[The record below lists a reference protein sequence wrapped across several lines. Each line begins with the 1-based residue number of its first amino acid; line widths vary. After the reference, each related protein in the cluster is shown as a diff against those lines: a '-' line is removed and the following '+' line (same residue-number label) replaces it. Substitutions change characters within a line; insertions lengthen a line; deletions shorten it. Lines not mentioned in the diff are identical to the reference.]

1 MAPQKNEKRELAR
14 ARLARDAALK
24 SVVNLH
30 VLSQKASLDT
40 QRQET
45 FLARYGSLERFR
57 NNVEKEQQIIMS
69 SLVGLDRED
78 EYVNVDEATSDKL
91 EQLCGDIEVVYR
103 TLNKCIPPTQL
114 NSERVN
120 NANSNRALTLPKVEL
135 PKFDG
140 NAVQWCTFRDMFVS
154 LVHNNNVLTDIER
167 FHYLI
172 SALSGSPLMI
182 VKSVPLTAENYD
194 IAWRALNDQ
203 YDNKR
208 HLITAHLDKLFAFER
223 IQRES
228 VPALMSFISTFR
240 ENVAAIKALG
250 VDDLSGFLLFYIG
263 ARVLDTDT
271 RRLFEEYISTDE
283 IPKLDK
289 LLDFI
294 ALRCKIL
301 ENIGTQDTKQLIS
314 SSGSKRIKGERSSG
328 KTSLAVTTTNKAVKC
343 SFCERDH
350 AMYRCFLFKKK
361 SLTERREFVVKKK
374 LCFIC
379 LSNDHIASACSSTYL
394 CKSCNGRH
402 HILLHIDAKR
412 GLTTNS
418 IDLAKSDNKSG
429 TAINKDEG
437 SSTSPSFSGASQ
449 SDIRFVL
456 ATALVRVRDSSG
468 EYVVIRV
475 LLDSGSQVSA
485 ITTECAKRL
494 GLPRFKTR
502 TEVVGLAQQRDK
514 SIKGSNSCNFI
525 PLTIDEPT
533 FTATNVTILNK
544 ITASMPYEK
553 LPDSVRDRYGHLPLV
568 DPEFDTP
575 GLIDM
580 LVGGDLYPLVLC
592 SRWITVSPKYTTRM
606 GNSRG
611 FKGFSNVIS
620 SIISHKYHTSHTI
633 DEIMQKFWTVEEPHG
648 SVISTTED
656 DMCEKWFK
664 TNVSLDTT
672 GRFKVALPFKKTV
685 M

>member
-1 MAPQKNEKRELAR
+1 RVVTVFIESDFATKHFGPSVRITSFRFNLNYNSVTFGMAPQKNEKRELAR
-14 ARLARDAALK
+14 ARLA
-24 SVVNLH
+24 
-30 VLSQKASLDT
+30 
-40 QRQET
+40 QEA

-57 NNVEKEQQIIMS
+57 NNIEKEQQIIMS
-69 SLVGLDRED
+69 SMVGLDRED

-103 TLNKCIPPTQL
+103 MLNKCIPPTQL

-120 NANSNRALTLPKVEL
+120 NANSNRTLTLPKVEL

-154 LVHNNNVLTDIER
+154 LVHNNNFLTDIER

-172 SALSGSPLMI
+172 SALSGPPLMI

-223 IQRES
+223 IQCES

-240 ENVAAIKALG
+240 ENIAAIKALG

-271 RRLFEEYISTDE
+271 RRLFKEYISTDE

-294 ALRCKIL
+294 TLRCKIL
-301 ENIGTQDTKQLIS
+301 ENIGTQGTKQFIS

-350 AMYRCFLFKKK
+350 AINRCFLFKKK

-429 TAINKDEG
+429 TEINKDEG
-437 SSTSPSFSGASQ
+437 SSTFPSFSGASQ
-449 SDIRFVL
+449 SDIRVVL
-456 ATALVRVRDSSG
+456 ATAL
-468 EYVVIRV
+468 
-475 LLDSGSQVSA
+475 VSA

-502 TEVVGLAQQRDK
+502 TEVVGLAQQRVK
-514 SIKGSNSCNFI
+514 SVGDASFDPVNNIRQQKIRDIWSGEKISCIKNI
-525 PLTIDEPT
+525 
-533 FTATNVTILNK
+533 
-544 ITASMPYEK
+544 
-553 LPDSVRDRYGHLPLV
+553 
-568 DPEFDTP
+568 
-575 GLIDM
+575 
-580 LVGGDLYPLVLC
+580 
-592 SRWITVSPKYTTRM
+592 
-606 GNSRG
+606 RG
-611 FKGFSNVIS
+611 KNI
-620 SIISHKYHTSHTI
+620 
-633 DEIMQKFWTVEEPHG
+633 
-648 SVISTTED
+648 
-656 DMCEKWFK
+656 
-664 TNVSLDTT
+664 
-672 GRFKVALPFKKTV
+672 R
-685 M
+685 

>member
-14 ARLARDAALK
+14 ARLERDAALK

-57 NNVEKEQQIIMS
+57 NNVEKEQQIIVS

-140 NAVQWCTFRDMFVS
+140 NVQWCTFRDMFVS

-271 RRLFEEYISTDE
+271 LI
-283 IPKLDK
+283 
-289 LLDFI
+289 
-294 ALRCKIL
+294 RCAYSKSIYRQMKYQK
-301 ENIGTQDTKQLIS
+301 NIGTQDTKQLIS
-314 SSGSKRIKGERSSG
+314 ISGSKRIKGERSFG

-429 TAINKDEG
+429 TAINKDED

-502 TEVVGLAQQRDK
+502 TEVVGLAQQRVK

-592 SRWITVSPKYTTRM
+592 SRWITASPKYTTRM

-620 SIISHKYHTSHTI
+620 SIISHKYHTSH
-633 DEIMQKFWTVEEPHG
+633 
-648 SVISTTED
+648 
-656 DMCEKWFK
+656 
-664 TNVSLDTT
+664 
-672 GRFKVALPFKKTV
+672 
-685 M
+685 